1 MRSIFLTASAL
12 TLLAG
17 TAMAAPPD
25 KPDHVS
31 PAPGTRSETASA
43 VKDATSG
50 LVGKVSAEMTSTA
63 KGFVTAAAVSD
74 MYEVE
79 AGKIA
84 AERSTNS
91 AVKDFANHMVEAHT
105 QTSDKLKTI
114 LASENVQVTPPT
126 HLDTRRQSMIDNLRG
141 AKAENFDH
149 RYIEQQEAAH
159 EEARILM
166 RGYAKDGDNASIKQ
180 FASETL
186 PAVKEHLAMVEKIE
200 KHMKTA
206 SR

>member
-25 KPDHVS
+25 KPGHVS
-31 PAPGTRSETASA
+31 PAPGTRSESVSA
-43 VKDATSG
+43 VKDTTSG
-50 LVGKVSAEMTSTA
+50 LVGKVSAEMTSTT
-63 KGFVTAAAVSD
+63 KGFVAAAATSD
-74 MYEVE
+74 LYEVE

-91 AVKDFANHMVEAHT
+91 AVKDFASHMVEAHT
-105 QTSDKLKTI
+105 QTTAKLKSI
-114 LASENVQVTPPT
+114 LASDNVKVTPPAR
-126 HLDTRRQSMIDNLRG
+126 LDTRRQGMIDNLRG
-141 AKAENFDH
+141 AKAEDFDH

-159 EEARILM
+159 EEAQILL
-166 RGYAKDGDNASIKQ
+166 RGYAKDGDNASLKK

-186 PAVKEHLAMVEKIE
+186 PAVKEHLAMAQKIE
-200 KHMKTA
+200 RNLKTA

>member
-1 MRSIFLTASAL
+1 MRSIFLSASAL

-25 KPDHVS
+25 KAGHVS

-50 LVGKVSAEMTSTA
+50 LVGKVSAEMTSTT
-63 KGFVTAAAVSD
+63 KGFVTAAAISD

-84 AERSTNS
+84 AERSANS

-105 QTSDKLKTI
+105 QTTDKLKSI
-114 LASENVQVTPPT
+114 LANNDIKVTPPT
-126 HLDTRRQSMIDNLRG
+126 RLDTRRQNMIDNLRG
-141 AKAENFDH
+141 AKAEDFDH
-149 RYIEQQEAAH
+149 RYVEQQEAAH

-200 KHMKTA
+200 KNMKTA
-206 SR
+206 SK

>member
-1 MRSIFLTASAL
+1 MRTIFLGASAL

-17 TAMAAPPD
+17 AAMAAPPD
-25 KPDHVS
+25 QPGHMS
-31 PAPGTRSETASA
+31 PAPGTRSETASS
-43 VKDATSG
+43 VKDSASSM
-50 LVGKVSAEMTSTA
+50 VGKVSAEMTSTT
-63 KGFVTAAAVSD
+63 KGFVTAAATSD

-105 QTSDKLKTI
+105 QTTDKLKSI
-114 LASENVQVTPPT
+114 LAANNVKVTPPA
-126 HLDTRRQSMIDNLRG
+126 HLDSRRQGMIDNLRG
-141 AKAENFDH
+141 AKAADFDH
-149 RYIEQQEAAH
+149 RYVEQQEAAH
-159 EEARILM
+159 EEAQILM

-186 PAVKEHLAMVEKIE
+186 KAVKEHLAMVEKIE
-200 KHMKTA
+200 KDMKTA
-206 SR
+206 SK

>member
-1 MRSIFLTASAL
+1 MRSIFLSASAL

-17 TAMAAPPD
+17 AAMAAPPD
-25 KPDHVS
+25 KPDHAS

-43 VKDATSG
+43 VKDTTSG
-50 LVGKVSAEMTSTA
+50 LIGKVSAEMTSTTQ
-63 KGFVTAAAVSD
+63 GFVTAAATSD

-105 QTSDKLKTI
+105 KTTDTLKSV
-114 LASENVQVTPPT
+114 LASNNVKVTPLA
-126 HLDTRRQSMIDNLRG
+126 HLDTRRQNMIDNLRG
-141 AKAENFDH
+141 AKAEDFDH
-149 RYIEQQEAAH
+149 RYVEQQEAAH

-166 RGYAKDGDNASIKQ
+166 RGYAKDGDNPAIKR
-180 FASETL
+180 FASDTL
-186 PAVKEHLAMVEKIE
+186 KAVNEHLAMVEKIE
-200 KHMKTA
+200 KDMKTA